1 MIGAIGFESEEVQLR
16 KLRERLRLKSDEE
29 LICFGRSVRNLVR
42 ARRLSA
48 SPDPW
53 PAQLEAAR
61 EEWKRRH
68 PKV

>member
-16 KLRERLRLKSDEE
+16 KLRERLRPMSDEE
-29 LICFGRSVRNLVR
+29 LIQFGEECRNLVR
-42 ARRLSA
+42 ARRVSA

-61 EEWKRRH
+61 EEWRRRH
-68 PKV
+68 AKA